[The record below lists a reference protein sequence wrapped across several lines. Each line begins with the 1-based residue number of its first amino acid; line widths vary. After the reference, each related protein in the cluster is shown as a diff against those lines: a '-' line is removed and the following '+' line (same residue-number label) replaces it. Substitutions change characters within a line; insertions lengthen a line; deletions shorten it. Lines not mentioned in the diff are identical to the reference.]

1 MDFSGI
7 NFPAVFVAALS
18 AFAIGALWYSQ
29 LLFGKSWMQESG
41 MTQEKIKKGNMSV
54 IYTLAF
60 LLFVIIAM
68 TFERF
73 LPLHATWRFGA
84 TAGAL
89 AGLGWVATSFGIT
102 YLFEQKSSKL
112 FLINAGYHAVTF
124 VVMGT
129 ILGAWR

>member
-7 NFPAVFVAALS
+7 NFLAVFVAALS
-18 AFAIGALWYSQ
+18 AFALGGFWYSP
-29 LLFGKSWMQESG
+29 LLFGKSWMQETG
-41 MTQEKIKKGNMSV
+41 MTQEKIKQANMPV

-60 LLFVIIAM
+60 LLSVIIAM

-73 LPLHATWRFGA
+73 LPLQATWRFGA

-112 FLINAGYHAVTF
+112 FLINAGDHTVTF
-124 VVMGT
+124 LVIGT